1 MFESGEG
8 GVSGR
13 SGECMSAR
21 EDRDCAASRTRRQ
34 MNVLVTVAKMNSRF
48 AVDAKALE
56 TMTELLHGD
65 AQCVLLQ

>member
-1 MFESGEG
+1 
-8 GVSGR
+8 
-13 SGECMSAR
+13 
-21 EDRDCAASRTRRQ
+21 